1 MKRQPFFTKAA
12 AATLTLTAG
21 ISLAGPASAASPSSM
36 LLGMFDGT
44 GHTSD
49 DMKAV
54 TGKRPATKV
63 LFSNFSDDSL
73 RSLNNDLTNA
83 WNEGAA
89 PLLTFEFF
97 TNNKQGDPHAGPY
110 DGAAKHKGDHENT
123 ARVDKNIAEG
133 KLDSRIDRAADTV
146 RTFVAGPDNTLN
158 TQDDRKVYIRPGHE
172 MNGTW
177 YRWSATANQTPTD
190 YVNAFRH
197 IHERFDHVGLTNKDS
212 IQYIW
217 SPMSCGSINDCD
229 PTHLARGYYPGDRYV
244 DWVGVDAYNWGNAR
258 SSGWQSPET
267 IMKQALDEVSNIA
280 PSKPLTIPETGV
292 PSNAGGDKN
301 QWFNDLYGFTS
312 YYISPQKQ
320 RIKMLNYFNIEKK
333 EDGTRI
339 DWTAINSAD
348 DHRFPA
354 FNSLA
359 RHDNYIGGNKK
370 NHISTAQFQ
379 GR

>member
-146 RTFVAGPDNTLN
+146 RTFVAGPDN
-158 TQDDRKVYIRPGHE
+158 
-172 MNGTW
+172 
-177 YRWSATANQTPTD
+177 
-190 YVNAFRH
+190 
-197 IHERFDHVGLTNKDS
+197 
-212 IQYIW
+212 
-217 SPMSCGSINDCD
+217 
-229 PTHLARGYYPGDRYV
+229 
-244 DWVGVDAYNWGNAR
+244 
-258 SSGWQSPET
+258 
-267 IMKQALDEVSNIA
+267 
-280 PSKPLTIPETGV
+280 
-292 PSNAGGDKN
+292 
-301 QWFNDLYGFTS
+301 
-312 YYISPQKQ
+312 
-320 RIKMLNYFNIEKK
+320 YFNNKKK
-333 EDGTRI
+333 EDGTLI

-348 DHRFPA
+348 DHSFRNCQRF
-354 FNSLA
+354 
-359 RHDNYIGGNKK
+359 RWGNVGYF
-370 NHISTAQFQ
+370 I
-379 GR
+379 